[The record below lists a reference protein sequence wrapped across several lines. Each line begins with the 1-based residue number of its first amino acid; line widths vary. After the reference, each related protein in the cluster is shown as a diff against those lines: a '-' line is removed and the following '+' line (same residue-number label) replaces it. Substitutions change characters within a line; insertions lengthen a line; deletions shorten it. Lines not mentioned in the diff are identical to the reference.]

1 MNWYRKVIAW
11 FFGIEPIMDD
21 MKKLIDVQKRQISQ
35 HKSSIYIPVEP
46 PTEREMID
54 FNTELADISKSRY
67 FAFLLHA
74 METEIL
80 IGLRGCPIENA
91 NDITMQMRGALQ
103 IIERIRQELKRAETG
118 KRDEKEEDPDF
129 LLSRI
134 EQFTQG
140 SRN

>member
-1 MNWYRKVIAW
+1 MNWFRKMIAW

-21 MKKLIDVQKRQISQ
+21 MKRLIDVQKQQIKEQ
-35 HKSSIYIPVEP
+35 KGSIYVPVSP

-80 IGLRGCPIENA
+80 IGLRGCSLQHA
-91 NDITMQMRGALQ
+91 SDITLQMRGALQ